1 MRHTA
6 YPAARRWRPLAPFV
20 TTRLPL
26 LLYVVLAV
34 GGFDLS
40 STDARAG
47 ATASAA
53 RVVVRA
59 IDGDTLELD
68 GRERVRLIGIDT
80 PETHEA
86 SSERVR
92 VFGERAKAFVRELVV
107 GNSVRLEYER
117 GALSRD
123 RYGRTLAYVFLADGR
138 LLNLEILRAGYGFAY
153 LRFPFARANEFRD
166 AEAEA
171 RRARRGLWADG
182 MQQGR
187 RKRR

>member
-1 MRHTA
+1 MQRAT
-6 YPAARRWRPLAPFV
+6 L
-20 TTRLPL
+20 RLPL
-26 LLYVVLAV
+26 LLFVVLAA
-34 GGFDLS
+34 GGFGCVLP
-40 STDARAG
+40 TRARADLAG
-47 ATASAA
+47 AAV

-92 VFGERAKAFVRELVV
+92 FFGERAKEFVRDLVV
-107 GNSVRLEYER
+107 GEAVRLEYER
-117 GALSRD
+117 GAVSHD

-138 LLNLEILRAGYGFAY
+138 LLNLEILRAGCGFAY
-153 LRFPFARANEFRD
+153 LRFPFSRSDEFRA

-171 RRARRGLWADG
+171 RRTSRGLWADG
-182 MQQGR
+182 LQQGR
-187 RKRR
+187 RKKR